1 MFPGLRPQDVCAP
14 LKDSVRQNIF
24 LAASFLCSVPS
35 VSASAVQLPG
45 ALLQFACLIP
55 AHSCDQ
61 PAPLEFG
68 TGFLLPETD
77 AQKGAGD
84 DVSKQRPEIGD
95 RHSREMAAKA
105 AFSFGDLDAWV
116 SGDWVVG
123 APGLGPVNRPKS
135 KSLGIGT
142 PQQIDLLPQHQN
154 LRLEHCARPRQI
166 DHCPSLHKSNI

>member
-95 RHSREMAAKA
+95 RHSREMAAKT
-105 AFSFGDLDAWV
+105 AFLLASRQSRV
-116 SGDWVVG
+116 SADCLVG
-123 APGLGPVNRPKS
+123 TTGIEPV
-135 KSLGIGT
+135 T
-142 PQQIDLLPQHQN
+142 PTMSTKVLSPISYHVQH
-154 LRLEHCARPRQI
+154 LTVHTGAERR
-166 DHCPSLHKSNI
+166 